1 MRWKWETPPIP
12 REKRVERQHPSRGRS
27 DLEIYGR
34 LLRQTRP
41 YRLHMCGIVFLSLL
55 ATPVAL
61 LTPLPLK
68 IAVDNVIGSKPVP
81 DILLGLIPGAGEA
94 SEFSLIAAI
103 AVLTLGIALLTGLQA
118 AAAFWL
124 QFHVAEQIVLRFQ
137 SQLFAHVQRL
147 SLVFHDTRGT
157 GDSLY
162 RIQYDAREV
171 PNAIVLGLIPI
182 LGSVATVLGMVYVT
196 AMIDWRL
203 ALVAFIVAPALF
215 LMIRA
220 YGDKARSD
228 WATAKDLQSRAG
240 GVVQETLGALRVVK
254 SFGQEKRHAARFV
267 NYCDESISA
276 QLRVVKSEA
285 IFGLKVGLILAAGTA
300 LLLFVGTRL
309 VQSGALT
316 LGDLLLVMG
325 YLAQLYA
332 PLQSISQKLARVQSA
347 LASADRAFALLDEL
361 PDVQDR
367 DDAISIQ
374 SARGEIVFDHVGF
387 SYDGK
392 NHVLNDVTLKIA
404 AGSAVGIVGATGS
417 GKTTLVNLACRFFD
431 PTEGRVLLDGT
442 DLRDYRLSDLRM
454 QFSIVLQDAVLFSAT
469 IGENIFYGRSDAT
482 PAEVVAAAKAANAHD
497 FISALPN
504 GYDTEVGERGMLL
517 SGGERQRVSL
527 ARAFLRDAPILI
539 LDEPTSS
546 VDHETEGLII
556 DAMDRLMKGRT
567 TFMIAHRLST
577 LDDCDEVLYV
587 EGGTVTHLTGGT
599 AKILDLIAAGDT
611 ADLLRDQNHSR
622 SAQRASLEK
631 TTRRKTSGGTATAE
645 KKRSPETPPRTR
657 KKGAS

>member
-1 MRWKWETPPIP
+1 M
-12 REKRVERQHPSRGRS
+12 
-27 DLEIYGR
+27 
-34 LLRQTRP
+34 
-41 YRLHMCGIVFLSLL
+41 L
-55 ATPVAL
+55 ATPIAL

-81 DILLGLIPGAGEA
+81 DILLGLIPGGGEA
-94 SEFSLIAAI
+94 SELSLIAAI
-103 AVLTLGIALLTGLQA
+103 AVLTLGIALLTGVQA

-124 QFHVAEQIVLRFQ
+124 QFHVAERIVLRFQ
-137 SQLFAHVQRL
+137 SQLFAHVQKL
-147 SLVFHDTRGT
+147 SLVYHDTRGT

-182 LGSVATVLGMVYVT
+182 IGSVATVLGMVYVT
-196 AMIDWRL
+196 ARIDWRL
-203 ALVAFIVAPALF
+203 AVVAFIVAPALF

-220 YGDKARSD
+220 YGDNARTDWARS
-228 WATAKDLQSRAG
+228 KELQSRAG

-254 SFGQEKRHAARFV
+254 AFGQEKRHAVRFV
-267 NYCDESISA
+267 GYCEESVGA

-285 IFGLKVGLILAAGTA
+285 IFGLKVGLILAAGMA
-300 LLLFVGTRL
+300 LLLFVGTRR

-325 YLAQLYA
+325 YLTQLYA
-332 PLQSISQKLARVQSA
+332 PLQTISQKIARLQSA

-367 DDAISIQ
+367 DDAIPIE
-374 SARGEIVFDHVGF
+374 SARGEIAFDHVGF
-387 SYDGK
+387 SYDGETR
-392 NHVLNDVTLKIA
+392 VLDDVTFKLG

-431 PTEGRVLLDGT
+431 PTEGRILLDGT
-442 DLRDYRLSDLRM
+442 DLRDYRLRDLRK

-469 IGENIFYGRSDAT
+469 IGENISYGRTEAT
-482 PAEVVAAAKAANAHD
+482 QVEIETAAKAANVHD
-497 FISALPN
+497 FISSLPN

-527 ARAFLRDAPILI
+527 ARAFLHDAPILI

-556 DAMDRLMKGRT
+556 EAMGRLMKGRT

-577 LDDCDEVLYV
+577 LDDCDEVLHV
-587 EGGTVTHLTGGT
+587 EGGRVTHLTGGT
-599 AKILDLIAAGDT
+599 SKILEQIAAGNT
-611 ADLLRDQNHSR
+611 VDLLRQNGSR
-622 SAQRASLEK
+622 GPKKATRVKAGAK
-631 TTRRKTSGGTATAE
+631 TTRQKTSGKTATA
-645 KKRSPETPPRTR
+645 RTR